1 VGGKIR
7 SGWFEAVSRR
17 AAVCVCVCVCVVGGG
32 SMVRTLPRFAKR
44 SAATT
49 NAEWAEVGI
58 GCVSTAGNCSYM
70 IVTADLCR
78 TELIKV
84 VKAAN

>member
-1 VGGKIR
+1 
-7 SGWFEAVSRR
+7 
-17 AAVCVCVCVCVVGGG
+17 
-32 SMVRTLPRFAKR
+32 MVRKLPRFAKR